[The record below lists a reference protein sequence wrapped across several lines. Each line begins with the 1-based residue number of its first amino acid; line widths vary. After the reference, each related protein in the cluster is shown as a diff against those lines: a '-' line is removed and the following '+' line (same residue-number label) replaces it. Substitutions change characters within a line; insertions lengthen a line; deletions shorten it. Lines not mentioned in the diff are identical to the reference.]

1 MSVQNK
7 LSDKS
12 IKNLKPKAKKF
23 KVGDGDKLW
32 LIVFPTGAKSW
43 LYVWRQ
49 NGTIKDMTIGPYPAI
64 SLKQAREERDRLN
77 SITALGKDPREERMK
92 EAAAAQQEEQDR
104 QLTFRK
110 VALDWYDSKTTV
122 NSEKTR

>member
-7 LSDKS
+7 LSDRA
-12 IKNLKPKAKKF
+12 IKNLKAASSRY

-32 LIVFPTGAKSW
+32 LYVLPSGAK
-43 LYVWRQ
+43 VWRILWKVHNEQ
-49 NGTIKDMTIGPYPAI
+49 QDFTIGNYPAI